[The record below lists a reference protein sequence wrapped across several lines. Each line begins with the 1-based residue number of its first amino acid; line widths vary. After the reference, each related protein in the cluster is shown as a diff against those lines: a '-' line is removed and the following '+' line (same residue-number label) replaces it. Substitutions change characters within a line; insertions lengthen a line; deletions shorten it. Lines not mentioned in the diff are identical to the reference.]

1 MVRKRWRGRA
11 GVLARWGVLAGVVA
25 GSLVAV
31 GGSAATAGTAGFETA
46 FQANTAN
53 LWTYGTDGGVDT
65 AQGMMAGTSPADAEL
80 ADGSYE
86 EAFQAN
92 TGDLYIRNSSGAT
105 GDTGLGMMHGTSP
118 AITAL
123 AGGGFEIAFQANTG
137 DLYVYSSA
145 SGPGDTGLGMA
156 AGTSPA
162 ITAPP
167 TTSTIGAGNCG
178 PANSCT
184 PQTFADA
191 LLSYPGVNAP
201 VTASNEFAI
210 EAWEAQEGGGA
221 GCPGQPAYAAPW
233 ASSPGP
239 AGNPLNTTQPEPG
252 STPWNTVPHTD
263 GVQIYADADGETCW
277 DWGITANGTA
287 LTNGDYGA
295 IINVLQNPSP
305 DDYTQCVDLA
315 NAVAPP
321 GDPAGD
327 VWGTANFSALC

>member
-1 MVRKRWRGRA
+1 
-11 GVLARWGVLAGVVA
+11 
-25 GSLVAV
+25 
-31 GGSAATAGTAGFETA
+31 
-46 FQANTAN
+46 
-53 LWTYGTDGGVDT
+53 
-65 AQGMMAGTSPADAEL
+65 
-80 ADGSYE
+80 
-86 EAFQAN
+86 
-92 TGDLYIRNSSGAT
+92 
-105 GDTGLGMMHGTSP
+105 
-118 AITAL
+118 
-123 AGGGFEIAFQANTG
+123 
-137 DLYVYSSA
+137 
-145 SGPGDTGLGMA
+145 MA
-156 AGTSPA
+156 ADTSPA